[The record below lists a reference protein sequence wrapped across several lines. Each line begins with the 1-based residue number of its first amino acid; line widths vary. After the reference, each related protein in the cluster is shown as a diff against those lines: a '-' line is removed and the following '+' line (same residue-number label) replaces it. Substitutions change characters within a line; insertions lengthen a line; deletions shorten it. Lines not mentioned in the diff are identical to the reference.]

1 MVTDIFSAE
10 QAPTQFKRVVV
21 EFDASQVVD
30 VARINAR
37 NVLYMIG
44 LYLNDLKELY
54 NGDVNRFGR
63 MVDGRGGGSGSES
76 GWREKV
82 KQLLSNKAIFELF
95 PLEANARYAE
105 AASIGIVESRKPT
118 ECPYCHSAN
127 IECSLGRWV
136 CADCESEGS
145 Y

>member
-10 QAPTQFKRVVV
+10 QAPTQFKRVIV

-44 LYLNDLKELY
+44 IYLHDLKEFA

-63 MVDGRGGGSGSES
+63 MVDGRGGGSG
-76 GWREKV
+76 R
-82 KQLLSNKAIFELF
+82 
-95 PLEANARYAE
+95 
-105 AASIGIVESRKPT
+105 
-118 ECPYCHSAN
+118 
-127 IECSLGRWV
+127 
-136 CADCESEGS
+136 
-145 Y
+145 

>member
-1 MVTDIFSAE
+1 MVTDIFS
-10 QAPTQFKRVVV
+10 QQPQTKFQRIVV

-37 NVLYMIG
+37 NALYMIG
-44 LYLNDLKELY
+44 LYLNDLKEFA

-95 PLEANARYAE
+95 PLEANARHAE
-105 AASIGIVESRKPT
+105 AVQMGIV
-118 ECPYCHSAN
+118 N
-127 IECSLGRWV
+127 
-136 CADCESEGS
+136 
-145 Y
+145 